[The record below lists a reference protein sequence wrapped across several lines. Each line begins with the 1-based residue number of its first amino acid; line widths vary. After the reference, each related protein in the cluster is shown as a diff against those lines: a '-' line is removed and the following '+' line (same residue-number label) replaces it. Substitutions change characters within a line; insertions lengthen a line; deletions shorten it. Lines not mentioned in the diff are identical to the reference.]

1 MGNYYDGEL
10 YFKLKDDTPKD
21 VLHDL
26 LLLSSEEYSIE
37 NFTVIQNEKW
47 GKHERYD
54 YPAYNLKLKK
64 SNDHEFYLFKVVFC
78 MKGYRTYGDDLGED
92 IYDFLKQYIDKSV
105 YDMSDGGFI
114 GRVYDEDDT
123 YDKTFYVEY
132 DLFNQE
138 IKRRKYLC
146 NKDCFCFK
154 ENNLCEKYDICKRA
168 YELGKQMKE

>member
-1 MGNYYDGEL
+1 MRFKGDIIITDPCYICKEKEEVGKYPRAKDYFSYD
-10 YFKLKDDTPKD
+10 
-21 VLHDL
+21 
-26 LLLSSEEYSIE
+26 
-37 NFTVIQNEKW
+37 
-47 GKHERYD
+47 ERYD
-54 YPAYNLKLKK
+54 YPAYDLKFKK
-64 SNDHEFYLFKVVFC
+64 CNDHEFYLFKVVFC